1 MRGSKGMVGSGGQRK
16 AWGMPPWATVGI
28 RHRRGRTADPQWA
41 INAEGVESGGRCRK
55 EDWGALNAKRPIKGP
70 LCPLQLRG
78 MHHLSAQVL
87 RNRRLEKIQLQANA
101 GAHPQLS
108 SRRRSSQRSSR
119 LLMNELLDFDF
130 AAFPFRVLPNA
141 APLRVA
147 K

>member
-16 AWGMPPWATVGI
+16 AWGMPPWATV
-28 RHRRGRTADPQWA
+28 
-41 INAEGVESGGRCRK
+41 ESGTGVVALRIHSGLSTPKGWKVEDGAGRRTG
-55 EDWGALNAKRPIKGP
+55 GALNAKRPIKDP

-101 GAHPQLS
+101 GAHPQLW
-108 SRRRSSQRSSR
+108 SRRRSPQRSSR

-130 AAFPFRVLPNA
+130 PAFPFRALPNA

>member
-1 MRGSKGMVGSGGQRK
+1 MRGSKGMVGSGGHRK
-16 AWGMPPWATVGI
+16 AWGMPPCATVGI
-28 RHRRGRTADPQWA
+28 RHRRGRAADPQWA
-41 INAEGVESGGRCRK
+41 INAEGVESGGRCSK
-55 EDWGALNAKRPIKGP
+55 DEYGGLNAKRPIKGP

-87 RNRRLEKIQLQANA
+87 RNRRLERIQLRANA
-101 GAHPQLS
+101 GGQAQLS

-130 AAFPFRVLPNA
+130 PAFPFRALPNA